1 MSEDQEKSVSEPEKR
16 GASTPN
22 SPRVIDS
29 TELLAGEKT
38 VLIHHQGEFYRLA
51 CTRNGKLILQK

>member
-1 MSEDQEKSVSEPEKR
+1 MSEDPEKPKFKQENFPT
-16 GASTPN
+16 AAPT

-29 TELLAGEKT
+29 TDLLAGEKT